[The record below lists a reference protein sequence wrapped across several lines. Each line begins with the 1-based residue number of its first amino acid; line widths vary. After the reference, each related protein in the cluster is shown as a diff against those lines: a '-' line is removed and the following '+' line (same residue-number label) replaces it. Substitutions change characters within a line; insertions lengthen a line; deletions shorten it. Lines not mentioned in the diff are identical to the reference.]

1 MEIWQNK
8 IRHFL
13 PGWAKNLSGVYNEEK
28 ERLLL
33 LIDELDVKAESS
45 PLSAVKRA
53 AKTEVDEYL
62 AKLRCNEETKWTQR
76 AKVKHVQEGGNN
88 IKYFHFNCKRET

>member
-45 PLSAVKRA
+45 PLSAVKRG
-53 AKTEVDEYL
+53 
-62 AKLRCNEETKWTQR
+62 CNEETKWTQR

-88 IKYFHFNCKRET
+88 NKYFHFNCKRET